1 MASCARSTCFAR
13 PERESGALTSSAADI
28 HRAVSDEQRIGR
40 SARARPV
47 ADAPVAA
54 LLERCEEL
62 ARRWAIAL
70 IVERPLAEMPE
81 VPLEDLA
88 REAPGVCAQIVR
100 AYDSEAELG
109 RIAASESSRGRAGAA
124 PTVRLGALDASA
136 TVEHIEALRGV
147 IWEAT
152 LAELD
157 DPPVRQVAELADR
170 LASVCATL
178 LAAALGE
185 AIALSPQEEPVQ
197 APARAQGQ
205 VLFTAQQP
213 EGGKGGIALIDEFEE
228 AVGQSESQQRRRA
241 GERETRVADRPP
253 APSEPGA
260 EARAASGS
268 SRTAP
273 RPLPWDTPLQ
283 PPSAAHQSGER
294 AATAERV
301 ADDADGAVRI
311 RRGTRAPFDERD

>member
-1 MASCARSTCFAR
+1 
-13 PERESGALTSSAADI
+13 
-28 HRAVSDEQRIGR
+28 VSDQQCIGR
-40 SARARPV
+40 PARARPV

-54 LLERCEEL
+54 LLERGEEL

-88 REAPGVCAQIVR
+88 REAPGVCAQVVR
-100 AYDSEAELG
+100 AYDSEAELK

-124 PTVRLGALDASA
+124 PTVRLGAHDARA

-157 DPPVRQVAELADR
+157 EPSTRQVAELSDR
-170 LASVCATL
+170 LAFVCTTL

-185 AIALSPQEEPVQ
+185 ATALAPPQESVQ
-197 APARAQGQ
+197 VPAQAGGQ
-205 VLFTAQQP
+205 VLFTAPQP
-213 EGGKGGIALIDEFEE
+213 EPGRSGAALIDEFEE
-228 AVGQSESQQRRRA
+228 TVARSAAQQRRRA
-241 GERETRVADRPP
+241 DERETTIDERPLAP
-253 APSEPGA
+253 GAPSA
-260 EARAASGS
+260 SRTASGS
-268 SRTAP
+268 SRTSP

-283 PPSAAHQSGER
+283 RPIAGPQTAER
-294 AATAERV
+294 AVTAERRV
-301 ADDADGAVRI
+301 ADDADGAVQI
-311 RRGTRAPFDERD
+311 RRGARSPIDERN

>member
-1 MASCARSTCFAR
+1 M
-13 PERESGALTSSAADI
+13 
-28 HRAVSDEQRIGR
+28 SDQQRIGR
-40 SARARPV
+40 PTRARPV

-54 LLERCEEL
+54 LLERGEEL

-88 REAPGVCAQIVR
+88 REAPGVCAQVVR
-100 AYDSEAELG
+100 AYDSEAELE

-124 PTVRLGALDASA
+124 PTVRLGAHDARA

-157 DPPVRQVAELADR
+157 DPAARQVAELSDR
-170 LASVCATL
+170 LAFVCATL

-185 AIALSPQEEPVQ
+185 ATVLSPREEPLGAPVQ
-197 APARAQGQ
+197 AQGQ
-205 VLFTAQQP
+205 VLFTAPQAEP
-213 EGGKGGIALIDEFEE
+213 GKGGVALIDEFEE
-228 AVGQSESQQRRRA
+228 AVAQSEPRQRRRED
-241 GERETRVADRPP
+241 EREPVIDERRF
-253 APSEPGA
+253 APGTPSA
-260 EARAASGS
+260 SRSASGA

-283 PPSAAHQSGER
+283 PPSAGHPSVER
-294 AATAERV
+294 AATTERRV

-311 RRGTRAPFDERD
+311 RRGARLPIDERD

>member
-1 MASCARSTCFAR
+1 MNN
-13 PERESGALTSSAADI
+13 
-28 HRAVSDEQRIGR
+28 EQRIGR

-47 ADAPVAA
+47 ADAPVSA

-88 REAPGVCAQIVR
+88 REAPGVCAQVVR
-100 AYDSEAELG
+100 AYDSEAELE

-124 PTVRLGALDASA
+124 PTVRLGALDARA

-157 DPPVRQVAELADR
+157 DPPMRQVAELADR

-185 AIALSPQEEPVQ
+185 AMALSPHEEPV
-197 APARAQGQ
+197 PASTRGQGQ

-213 EGGKGGIALIDEFEE
+213 EPGKSGVALIDEFEE

-241 GERETRVADRPP
+241 GERETGIDERPP
-253 APSEPGA
+253 APREPDA
-260 EARAASGS
+260 ALRAAPRSASGS

-283 PPSAAHQSGER
+283 PPSAAHQTGER
-294 AATAERV
+294 AATAERRV

>member
-1 MASCARSTCFAR
+1 M
-13 PERESGALTSSAADI
+13 
-28 HRAVSDEQRIGR
+28 SDEQRIGR
-40 SARARPV
+40 RARARPV

-54 LLERCEEL
+54 LLERGEEL

-88 REAPGVCAQIVR
+88 REAPGVCAQVVR
-100 AYDSEAELG
+100 AYDSEAELE

-124 PTVRLGALDASA
+124 PTVRLGAHDARA

-157 DPPVRQVAELADR
+157 DPPAHQVAELSDR
-170 LASVCATL
+170 LAFVCATL

-185 AIALSPQEEPVQ
+185 ATALSPQEEPVQ
-197 APARAQGQ
+197 APVQAHGK
-205 VLFTAQQP
+205 VLFTAPRP
-213 EGGKGGIALIDEFEE
+213 ESGKGGAALIDEFEE
-228 AVGQSESQQRRRA
+228 SVAQFESQQRRRA
-241 GERETRVADRPP
+241 DEREVGIDERPLP
-253 APSEPGA
+253 PGA
-260 EARAASGS
+260 QAGTAPRAASGA

-283 PPSAAHQSGER
+283 PPSAAHRSTER
-294 AATAERV
+294 AVAAERRV

-311 RRGTRAPFDERD
+311 RRGTRAPIDERD

>member
-1 MASCARSTCFAR
+1 M
-13 PERESGALTSSAADI
+13 
-28 HRAVSDEQRIGR
+28 SDEQRIGR

-88 REAPGVCAQIVR
+88 REAPGVCAQVVR

-124 PTVRLGALDASA
+124 PTVRLGALDARA

-157 DPPVRQVAELADR
+157 DPPMRQVAELADR

-185 AIALSPQEEPVQ
+185 AMALSPQEEP
-197 APARAQGQ
+197 APASTRAQGQ
-205 VLFTAQQP
+205 VLFTAQRP
-213 EGGKGGIALIDEFEE
+213 EPGRSGVALIDEFEE
-228 AVGQSESQQRRRA
+228 AVGRPESQQRRRA
-241 GERETRVADRPP
+241 GEQE
-253 APSEPGA
+253 EPG
-260 EARAASGS
+260 EPRAAPRPASGS

-283 PPSAAHQSGER
+283 PPSAAHRTGER

>member
-1 MASCARSTCFAR
+1 
-13 PERESGALTSSAADI
+13 
-28 HRAVSDEQRIGR
+28 VSDQQRIGR
-40 SARARPV
+40 PARARPV

-54 LLERCEEL
+54 LLERGEEL

-88 REAPGVCAQIVR
+88 REAPGVCAQVVR
-100 AYDSEAELG
+100 AYDSEAELK

-124 PTVRLGALDASA
+124 PTVRLGAHDARA

-157 DPPVRQVAELADR
+157 EPSTRQVAELSDR
-170 LASVCATL
+170 LAFVCTTL

-185 AIALSPQEEPVQ
+185 TTALSPPEESVQ
-197 APARAQGQ
+197 VPAQAHGR
-205 VLFTAQQP
+205 VLFTAPQP
-213 EGGKGGIALIDEFEE
+213 EPGRSGAALIDEFEE
-228 AVGQSESQQRRRA
+228 TVARPAAQQRRRA
-241 GERETRVADRPP
+241 DEREATIDERPLAP
-253 APSEPGA
+253 GAPSA
-260 EARAASGS
+260 SRMASGS
-268 SRTAP
+268 SRTSP

-283 PPSAAHQSGER
+283 PSAGRRTAER
-294 AATAERV
+294 AVTAERRV
-301 ADDADGAVRI
+301 ADDADGAVQI
-311 RRGTRAPFDERD
+311 RRGARSPIDERN

>member
-1 MASCARSTCFAR
+1 
-13 PERESGALTSSAADI
+13 
-28 HRAVSDEQRIGR
+28 VSDQQRIGR
-40 SARARPV
+40 RARARPV

-54 LLERCEEL
+54 LLERGEEL

-88 REAPGVCAQIVR
+88 REAPGVCAQVVR
-100 AYDSEAELG
+100 AYDSEAELE

-124 PTVRLGALDASA
+124 PTVRLGAHDARA

-157 DPPVRQVAELADR
+157 DPAARQVAELSDR
-170 LASVCATL
+170 LAFVCATL

-185 AIALSPQEEPVQ
+185 ATVLSPQEEPLRAPVQ
-197 APARAQGQ
+197 AQGQ
-205 VLFTAQQP
+205 VLFTTPQAEP
-213 EGGKGGIALIDEFEE
+213 GKSGVALIDEFEE
-228 AVGQSESQQRRRA
+228 AVAQSESRQRRRA
-241 GERETRVADRPP
+241 DEREPVIDERPP
-253 APSEPGA
+253 APGA
-260 EARAASGS
+260 PSASRAASGA

-283 PPSAAHQSGER
+283 PPSAAHQTVER
-294 AATAERV
+294 AATTERRV

-311 RRGTRAPFDERD
+311 RRGARPPIDERN

>member
-1 MASCARSTCFAR
+1 
-13 PERESGALTSSAADI
+13 
-28 HRAVSDEQRIGR
+28 VSDEQRIGR
-40 SARARPV
+40 PARARPV

-54 LLERCEEL
+54 LLERGEEL

-88 REAPGVCAQIVR
+88 REAPGVCTQVVR
-100 AYDSEAELG
+100 AYDSEAELA

-124 PTVRLGALDASA
+124 PTVRLGAHDARA

-157 DPPVRQVAELADR
+157 DPPARQVAEISDR
-170 LASVCATL
+170 LAFVCATL

-185 AIALSPQEEPVQ
+185 GTALSPQEETVQ
-197 APARAQGQ
+197 APARVQGQ
-205 VLFTAQQP
+205 VLFTTPQP
-213 EGGKGGIALIDEFEE
+213 ESGKSGAALIDEFEE
-228 AVGQSESQQRRRA
+228 SVAQSEVQQRRRA
-241 GERETRVADRPP
+241 DERETVVDERPLAP
-253 APSEPGA
+253 EASSAPSAAP
-260 EARAASGS
+260 RAASGTP
-268 SRTAP
+268 RTAP

-283 PPSAAHQSGER
+283 PPSAAHRSDER
-294 AATAERV
+294 AATTERRV

-311 RRGTRAPFDERD
+311 RRGTHAPFDERD

>member
-1 MASCARSTCFAR
+1 
-13 PERESGALTSSAADI
+13 
-28 HRAVSDEQRIGR
+28 VSDEQRIGR

-47 ADAPVAA
+47 ADAPVPA
-54 LLERCEEL
+54 LLERGEEL

-88 REAPGVCAQIVR
+88 REAPGVCAQVVR
-100 AYDSEAELG
+100 AYDSEAELE
-109 RIAASESSRGRAGAA
+109 RIAASEASRGRAGAA
-124 PTVRLGALDASA
+124 PTVRLGAHDARA

-157 DPPVRQVAELADR
+157 DPSARQVAELSDR
-170 LASVCATL
+170 LAFVCATL

-185 AIALSPQEEPVQ
+185 GTALSSQEEPVR
-197 APARAQGQ
+197 APAQARGQ
-205 VLFTAQQP
+205 VLFTAPQP
-213 EGGKGGIALIDEFEE
+213 DPGKSAVALIDEFED
-228 AVGQSESQQRRRA
+228 AVAQPEPQQRRRA
-241 GERETRVADRPP
+241 SERAARAGERPP
-253 APSEPGA
+253 APSEPTA
-260 EARAASGS
+260 PRTAPRAASGS
-268 SRTAP
+268 PRTAA

-283 PPSAAHQSGER
+283 PPSAPQR
-294 AATAERV
+294 TAERTMTAERRV

-311 RRGTRAPFDERD
+311 RRGTHAPADERE

>member
-1 MASCARSTCFAR
+1 
-13 PERESGALTSSAADI
+13 
-28 HRAVSDEQRIGR
+28 VSDEQRIGR
-40 SARARPV
+40 PTRARPV

-54 LLERCEEL
+54 LLERGEEL

-88 REAPGVCAQIVR
+88 REAPGVCAQVVR
-100 AYDSEAELG
+100 AYDSEAELE

-124 PTVRLGALDASA
+124 PTVRLGAHDARA

-147 IWEAT
+147 IWDAT

-157 DPPVRQVAELADR
+157 EPSARQVAELSDR
-170 LASVCATL
+170 LAFVCATL

-185 AIALSPQEEPVQ
+185 ATVLSPPEESVQGPV
-197 APARAQGQ
+197 RTHGQ
-205 VLFTAQQP
+205 VLFTAPQP
-213 EGGKGGIALIDEFEE
+213 GPGKSGVALIDEFEE
-228 AVGQSESQQRRRA
+228 TVARSEPRQRRGAEEREPA
-241 GERETRVADRPP
+241 IGERPVAPDT
-253 APSEPGA
+253 PSA
-260 EARAASGS
+260 TRAASGS

-283 PPSAAHQSGER
+283 PPSAAHQSAER
-294 AATAERV
+294 AATTERRV

-311 RRGTRAPFDERD
+311 RRGARPPIDERN

>member
-1 MASCARSTCFAR
+1 M
-13 PERESGALTSSAADI
+13 
-28 HRAVSDEQRIGR
+28 SDEQRIWR
-40 SARARPV
+40 PARARPV

-54 LLERCEEL
+54 LLERGEEL

-100 AYDSEAELG
+100 AYDSEAELE

-124 PTVRLGALDASA
+124 PTVRLGAHDARA

-157 DPPVRQVAELADR
+157 EPPARQVAELSDR
-170 LASVCATL
+170 LAFVCATL

-185 AIALSPQEEPVQ
+185 ATALSPQEEPLQ
-197 APARAQGQ
+197 APARAHGQ
-205 VLFTAQQP
+205 VLFTAPQP
-213 EGGKGGIALIDEFEE
+213 EPGKRGVALIDEFEE
-228 AVGQSESQQRRRA
+228 VVAQSEPQQRGRGDEPEARI
-241 GERETRVADRPP
+241 GERPLG
-253 APSEPGA
+253 PSEPGA
-260 EARAASGS
+260 TRATPRAASGTP
-268 SRTAP
+268 RTAP

-283 PPSAAHQSGER
+283 PPSTAQR
-294 AATAERV
+294 TAERGASDGRRV
-301 ADDADGAVRI
+301 ADDVDGAVRI
-311 RRGTRAPFDERD
+311 RRGTHAPIDKRD

>member
-1 MASCARSTCFAR
+1 
-13 PERESGALTSSAADI
+13 
-28 HRAVSDEQRIGR
+28 VSDEQRIGR
-40 SARARPV
+40 PARARPV

-54 LLERCEEL
+54 LLERGEEL

-88 REAPGVCAQIVR
+88 REAPGVCAQVVR
-100 AYDSEAELG
+100 AYDSEAELE
-109 RIAASESSRGRAGAA
+109 RIAASESSRGRGGAA
-124 PTVRLGALDASA
+124 PTVRLGAHDARA

-147 IWEAT
+147 IWDAT

-157 DPPVRQVAELADR
+157 EPSARQVAELSDR
-170 LASVCATL
+170 LAFVCATL

-185 AIALSPQEEPVQ
+185 ATALSPPEDSVQ
-197 APARAQGQ
+197 GPARTHGQ
-205 VLFTAQQP
+205 VLFTAPQP
-213 EGGKGGIALIDEFEE
+213 GSGKSGVALIDEFEE
-228 AVGQSESQQRRRA
+228 TVAQSEPRQRRRA
-241 GERETRVADRPP
+241 DEREPAIGERAVAPDT
-253 APSEPGA
+253 PSA
-260 EARAASGS
+260 TRAASGL

-283 PPSAAHQSGER
+283 PPSTAHQTAER
-294 AATAERV
+294 AATAERRV

-311 RRGTRAPFDERD
+311 RRGARPPIDERN

>member
-1 MASCARSTCFAR
+1 
-13 PERESGALTSSAADI
+13 
-28 HRAVSDEQRIGR
+28 VSDQQRIGR
-40 SARARPV
+40 PARARPV

-54 LLERCEEL
+54 LLERGEEL

-88 REAPGVCAQIVR
+88 REAPGVCAQVVR
-100 AYDSEAELG
+100 AYDSEAELE

-124 PTVRLGALDASA
+124 PTVRLGAHDARA

-157 DPPVRQVAELADR
+157 DPAPRQVAELCDR
-170 LASVCATL
+170 LAFVCATL

-185 AIALSPQEEPVQ
+185 ATVLGPQEEPLRAPVQ
-197 APARAQGQ
+197 AHGQ
-205 VLFTAQQP
+205 VLFTAPQAEP
-213 EGGKGGIALIDEFEE
+213 GKSGVALIDEFEE
-228 AVGQSESQQRRRA
+228 AVGQSEPRQRRRA
-241 GERETRVADRPP
+241 HEREAVIDERPL
-253 APSEPGA
+253 APSAPSTS
-260 EARAASGS
+260 RAASGA

-283 PPSAAHQSGER
+283 PPSTAHQTVER
-294 AATAERV
+294 APATEPRV
-301 ADDADGAVRI
+301 ADDADGDVRI
-311 RRGTRAPFDERD
+311 RRGARPPIDERN